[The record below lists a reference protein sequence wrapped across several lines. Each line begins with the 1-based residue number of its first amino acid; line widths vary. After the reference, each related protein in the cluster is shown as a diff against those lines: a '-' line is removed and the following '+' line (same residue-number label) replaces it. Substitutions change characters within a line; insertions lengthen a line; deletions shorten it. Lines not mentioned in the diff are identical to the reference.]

1 MTGKELK
8 EWRSKYGF
16 TQMELSKWLGVT
28 WSAVARWE
36 VEIRPI
42 PPFLHLALEA
52 IENRLMKGGGKVTAR
67 TRKTKSK
74 RKEVEKHGKP
84 ISEKKQER

>member
-8 EWRSKYGF
+8 KWRSKYGF

-36 VEIRPI
+36 VDIRPI

-52 IENRLMKGGGKVTAR
+52 IENRLKKGGVKATGK
-67 TRKTKSK
+67 TRKTKST
-74 RKEVEKHGKP
+74 RKEVKKHGKP
-84 ISEKKQER
+84 LSKR

>member
-1 MTGKELK
+1 MTMEGKDIK
-8 EWRSKYGF
+8 EWRSKCGL

-28 WSAVARWE
+28 WSSVARWE

-52 IENRLMKGGGKVTAR
+52 IENRMRKGGEKAES
-67 TRKTKSK
+67 KTKPRGKEVKKRGKPLSK
-74 RKEVEKHGKP
+74 R
-84 ISEKKQER
+84 

>member
-8 EWRSKYGF
+8 KWRSKYGF

-36 VEIRPI
+36 VDIRPI

-52 IENRLMKGGGKVTAR
+52 IENRLMRGGEKITANIRR
-67 TRKTKSK
+67 TKPK
-74 RKEVEKHGKP
+74 RKEAKKHGKP
-84 ISEKKQER
+84 LSKR

>member
-8 EWRSKYGF
+8 EWRNKHGF
-16 TQMELSKWLGVT
+16 TQMELSKWLNVS

-42 PPFLHLALEA
+42 PPFLFLALEA
-52 IENRLMKGGGKVTAR
+52 IENRLMKGGVKGEIK
-67 TRKTKSK
+67 TRKGKPK
-74 RKEVEKHGKP
+74 RKEVKKHGK
-84 ISEKKQER
+84 SLSKR